1 LIRWPF
7 SKFARGGGLS
17 CDASEGFPGLLW
29 EVPHQALQDG
39 PGDVLLELGFVH
51 GWAID
56 PVVAALP
63 RLLYSFEDAH
73 LPHGFEEVDYAGSA
87 DGVGLELGVDPVP
100 YGSGAEALGGGP
112 DGSEGELL
120 VVLEDGP

>member
-1 LIRWPF
+1 
-7 SKFARGGGLS
+7 
-17 CDASEGFPGLLW
+17 
-29 EVPHQALQDG
+29 
-39 PGDVLLELGFVH
+39 
-51 GWAID
+51 
-56 PVVAALP
+56 VVAALP

-87 DGVGLELGVDPVP
+87 DGVGLELGVDSVP

-120 VVLEDGP
+120 VVLEDGS